1 MRSET
6 EPQYMPEHA
15 SASEKAEMSRPA
27 KKGAFA
33 SEPTWKLTTSFH
45 AYGSIEVRAIGSA
58 TRTSA
63 GVCCQC
69 EAPTNDN

>member
-1 MRSET
+1 
-6 EPQYMPEHA
+6 MPEHA

-27 KKGAFA
+27 KNGAFA
-33 SEPTWKLTTSFH
+33 SEPTWKLVTSFH

-63 GVCCQC
+63 GMYCQC
-69 EAPTNDN
+69 EAQASDN

>member
-1 MRSET
+1 
-6 EPQYMPEHA
+6 MPEHA
-15 SASEKAEMSRPA
+15 SASEKAEISRPA

-33 SEPTWKLTTSFH
+33 SEPTWKLVTSFQ

-63 GVCCQC
+63 GTCCQY
-69 EAPTNDN
+69 EAQANDK

>member
-1 MRSET
+1 
-6 EPQYMPEHA
+6 MPEHA